1 MRAMFDPIFLRHE
14 LHKIPEIAYQE
25 HKTKALILKYLQE
38 LTSTRGVKDLFEIIE
53 FPQSTGILV
62 VYVGGTEADEFQL
75 FRADMDALPTD
86 EATGCDFAS
95 EHEGMMHAC
104 GHDVHM
110 AVLLG
115 LIQRVWIMRPKCNLL
130 FLFQPAEEGEGG
142 AESILATGILQRYSI
157 AAAFALHV
165 GSDLPVGTVSSK
177 AGIFFGIPQE
187 FDLKFIGKAAHVAF
201 PEKGINA
208 LSCALDFFSGIQPEL
223 EELQK
228 TERLIFHV
236 GKMTAGKIRNIIADE
251 CLLQGTHRSL
261 NSPTQQKI
269 NELIQSQAQLA
280 ADKSQAKVVL
290 KLLGSYDP
298 VINAAAL
305 VERLKDYCTG
315 LGYEFSEAETV
326 MTGED
331 FGFFTSIY
339 PGLLFWLGSGCE
351 EALHSKYFLPEDAC
365 INVGID
371 LMWALATGLTIQAL
385 ELASNAAE
393 DSAP

>member
-1 MRAMFDPIFLRHE
+1 MFDPISLRHE

-25 HKTKALILKYLQE
+25 HKTKALILKYLQA
-38 LTSTRGVKDLFEIIE
+38 LTSTRGVKELFEIIE
-53 FPQSTGILV
+53 FSQSNGILV
-62 VYVGGTEADEFQL
+62 VYAASAEGDDFQL
-75 FRADMDALPTD
+75 FRADMDALPSD
-86 EATGCDFAS
+86 EQTGCDFAS

-110 AVLLG
+110 AVLMG

-142 AESILATGILQRYSI
+142 AESILAEGILQRYPISS
-157 AAAFALHV
+157 AFALHV
-165 GSDLPVGTVSSK
+165 GSDMPVGTVSSK

-208 LSCALDFFSGIQPEL
+208 LTSALDFFSSIQPAIEDL
-223 EELQK
+223 KK
-228 TERLIFHV
+228 TERVIFHV

-251 CLLQGTHRSL
+251 CLLQGTHRTL
-261 NSPTQQKI
+261 NVETKHRVS
-269 NELIQSQAQLA
+269 ELIQTHAGLA
-280 ADKSQAKVVL
+280 AAKSQAEMEL
-290 KLLGSYDP
+290 KFLGSFDP
-298 VINAAAL
+298 VVNDAAL
-305 VERLKDYCTG
+305 VERLKCYCTE
-315 LGYEFSEAETV
+315 LGYEFTPAETQ

-339 PGLLFWLGSGCE
+339 PGLMYWLGSGSDQ
-351 EALHSKYFLPEDAC
+351 ALHSKYFLPEDGC

-371 LMWALATGLTIQAL
+371 LMWALATGLTIQSV
-385 ELASNAAE
+385 ELASSGAE
-393 DSAP
+393 SCVQ